1 MTYMLPDAD
10 TAFYPRDGA
19 DCPER
24 LYNGLGCV
32 PPAEDAPAD
41 PHGKER
47 QGRETAAGSRNFS
60 RQSVGEKERGNEK
73 DCDDQYQ
80 NNIPKN
86 INALS
91 VT

>member
-1 MTYMLPDAD
+1 MTYMSPDAD
-10 TAFYPRDGA
+10 TAFYPCNGA

-32 PPAEDAPAD
+32 PPAEDAPPD

-47 QGRETAAGSRNFS
+47 QGRERTAGSKNFS
-60 RQSVGEKERGNEK
+60 RQGVGEKERGNGKEW
-73 DCDDQYQ
+73 DDQYQ
-80 NNIPKN
+80 TNIPKN